1 MKKQKGETHTEERA
15 EPRTTTE
22 KVSGAKSPTDT
33 DPAPP
38 KPKYEFK
45 ILPVDPKNNFDF
57 EDVAD
62 K

>member
-1 MKKQKGETHTEERA
+1 MKNDKNEPAED

-22 KVSGAKSPTDT
+22 KGAKPEDSEAT
-33 DPAPP
+33 PP
-38 KPKYEFK
+38 RPRYEFK
-45 ILPVDPKNNFDF
+45 ILPVDPKNSFDF

>member
-1 MKKQKGETHTEERA
+1 MSDNKPKKDEEQKPESASPREEAPEPETA
-15 EPRTTTE
+15 
-22 KVSGAKSPTDT
+22 
-33 DPAPP
+33 P

-45 ILPVDPKNNFDF
+45 ILPADPKNNFDF

>member
-1 MKKQKGETHTEERA
+1 MKESKSARSEDDRNPQH
-15 EPRTTTE
+15 RTTTE
-22 KVSGAKSPTDT
+22 KEGGEDSASSTS
-33 DPAPP
+33 